1 MTVAIC
7 FACGEFKLGAFTAC
21 TACGAEPQTDEDL
34 AHSLALTDHYITP
47 ESLAQVQQQALAGQ
61 PVSIDPDFCELL
73 LQNFREERAAKARRP
88 CGSPGKE

>member
-7 FACGEFKLGAFTAC
+7 FACDEFKLGAC

-34 AHSLALTDHYITP
+34 AHSLALTDHYLTP

-61 PVSIDPDFCELL
+61 PVSIDPDFYELL
-73 LQNFREERAAKARRP
+73 LQNFRKERAAKARRP
-88 CGSPGKE
+88 WWKFW